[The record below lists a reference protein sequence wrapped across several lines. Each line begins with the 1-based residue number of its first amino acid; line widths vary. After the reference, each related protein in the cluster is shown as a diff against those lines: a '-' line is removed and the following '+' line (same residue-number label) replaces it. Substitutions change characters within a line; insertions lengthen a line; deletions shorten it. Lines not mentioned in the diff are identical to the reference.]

1 MSKQTFVFKTNELRK
16 KHLSFS
22 RGSITRDNMDL
33 QVLPQTWNLYY
44 HDPNDNNY
52 SLESYVV
59 IAKITNVAEFWN
71 VIEGISLEAWK
82 SGMFFLMRE
91 GYRPLWDA
99 PENSKGGAWSKRVDA
114 SDTYDVFIDCMVHA
128 IAGKFLSKHNE
139 CVVGITLSPKG
150 QFHIIK
156 IWNTTTSVCDRK
168 LFATSL
174 KMKLGDD
181 IAYKAHQMRPR

>member
-1 MSKQTFVFKTNELRK
+1 MCCGRNGRL
-16 KHLSFS
+16 LSWHNNK
-22 RGSITRDNMDL
+22 GQMEL

-44 HDPNDNNY
+44 HDPNDSNY

-59 IAKITNVAEFWN
+59 IAKINKVSDFWN
-71 VIEGISLEAWK
+71 VVEGISKEAWN

-91 GYRPLWDA
+91 GYRPLWDS
-99 PENSKGGAWSKRVDA
+99 PENGKGGAWSKRVDA

-128 IAGKFLSKHNE
+128 IAGKFLTKHNE

-156 IWNTTTSVCDRK
+156 IWNTTTSVMDRK
-168 LFATSL
+168 LFAPSL
-174 KMKLGDD
+174 KMKLGED